1 MLATALLVILAT
13 LLSFVT
19 AAAFKVRPPPS
30 PHPSNITNPPPGSPS
45 PLPPPTPSPTTP

>member
-19 AAAFKVRPPPS
+19 AATFKVRPPP
-30 PHPSNITNPPPGSPS
+30 P
-45 PLPPPTPSPTTP
+45 PPPTPPI